1 MDEVVRSVSK
11 DKADK
16 KDFEKLE
23 KSLAK
28 GRAEAVFN
36 DMKDLFDTTV
46 KQFDEKVVYE
56 RKYVAQTYDRIL
68 SKQENMFRAYEMK
81 YSNLLKARIE
91 RVESFMED
99 IAAE

>member
-1 MDEVVRSVSK
+1 MKHKDKIEGAYLLLKRFKNRLKGMDEVVRSVSK

-46 KQFDEKVVYE
+46 K
-56 RKYVAQTYDRIL
+56 
-68 SKQENMFRAYEMK
+68 
-81 YSNLLKARIE
+81 
-91 RVESFMED
+91 
-99 IAAE
+99 